1 MNPILPAAAGLLAA
15 AAAQLRGGGVALF
28 PTETFYAL
36 GADPRS
42 EAGVAGVFR
51 LKRRAPGLRLPWI
64 AAGREQVESRCRMS
78 PEARALAGRYWP
90 GPVSLVLPLRGAETE
105 TVAVRVS
112 AHPTARALAATLGHP
127 VISTSANRSG
137 VPPATTAN
145 GALEAL
151 GAPEGVF
158 VLDGGSTPGGA
169 PSAIV
174 DCAAMPP
181 RLLRGSLP
189 EA

>member
-1 MNPILPAAAGLLAA
+1 MNPFDPAVGEAAAR
-15 AAAQLRGGGVALF
+15 LRAGGVALF
-28 PTETFYAL
+28 PTETFYAI

-42 EAGVAGVFR
+42 AAGVAGVFR
-51 LKRRAPGLRLPWI
+51 LKRRPRDLRLPWI
-64 AAGREQVESRCRMS
+64 AADREQVESRCRLS
-78 PEARALAGRYWP
+78 RKARELADRHWP

-112 AHPTARALAATLGHP
+112 SHPLARALAAALGHP

-137 VPPATTAN
+137 APPATTAN
-145 GALEAL
+145 RALGAL
-151 GAPEGVF
+151 GAPESVF

-174 DCAAMPP
+174 DCAADPP
-181 RLLRGSLP
+181 RLLRGALP
-189 EA
+189 DG